1 MTFFVAILHSSVKYD
16 LYFQHFI
23 GMIASFII
31 AAVPDVP
38 KDVKVQIHRENE
50 LEQQMLFDDGN
61 DHGNRKAS
69 IANNSNGFD
78 PDGTMTAKDIP
89 SFDQNS
95 NSNQRW
101 SI

>member
-1 MTFFVAILHSSVKYD
+1 MICILISGLKMKHQNFSC
-16 LYFQHFI
+16 FQHFI

-38 KDVKVQIHRENE
+38 RDVKVQIHRENE
-50 LEQQMLFDDGN
+50 LEQQMMFDDGN
-61 DHGNRKAS
+61 EEGNEKES
-69 IANNSNGFD
+69 KTNGFH
-78 PDGTMTAKDIP
+78 PENTMTAKDIP

-95 NSNQRW
+95 NPHSRW

>member
-1 MTFFVAILHSSVKYD
+1 MFA
-16 LYFQHFI
+16 FQHFI
-23 GMIASFII
+23 GMIASFIV

-38 KDVKVQIHRENE
+38 REVKVQIHRENE

-61 DHGNRKAS
+61 DQGNGKGS
-69 IANNSNGFD
+69 EYNNSNGFN

-95 NSNQRW
+95 NAHSRW

>member
-1 MTFFVAILHSSVKYD
+1 
-16 LYFQHFI
+16 
-23 GMIASFII
+23 MIASFIV

-38 KDVKVQIHRENE
+38 RDVKVQIHRENE

-61 DHGNRKAS
+61 NHSNGKESGNCA
-69 IANNSNGFD
+69 SNGFN

-95 NSNQRW
+95 NSHPRW

>member
-1 MTFFVAILHSSVKYD
+1 
-16 LYFQHFI
+16 
-23 GMIASFII
+23 MIASFIV

-69 IANNSNGFD
+69 TAHNSNGFD